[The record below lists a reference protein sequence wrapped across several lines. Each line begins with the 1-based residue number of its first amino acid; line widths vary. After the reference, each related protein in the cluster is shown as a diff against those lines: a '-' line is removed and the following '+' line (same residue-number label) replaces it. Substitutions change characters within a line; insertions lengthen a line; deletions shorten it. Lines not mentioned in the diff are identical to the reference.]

1 MRAPIMPPLPVWR
14 ILLAET
20 GLLLLATLA
29 TWLHDPL
36 TGRSVLAG
44 GLIFLVPHAWFAWQA
59 FRRQGARAAV
69 DVAQGFYRAEAG
81 KFLLVASGFA
91 VAFAQ
96 FGSAQAAVLL
106 IAYTALHIVNSALL
120 ALFGGV

>member
-1 MRAPIMPPLPVWR
+1 MPRRPVWL
-14 ILLAET
+14 ILLTET

-36 TGRSVLAG
+36 MGRSVLAG
-44 GLIFLVPHAWFAWQA
+44 GLIFLLPNAWFAWRA
-59 FRRQGARAAV
+59 FRRQGARVAV
-69 DVAQGFYRAEAG
+69 DVAQGFFRAEAG
-81 KFLLVASGFA
+81 KFLLTGAGFA
-91 VAFAQ
+91 AAFAQ

-106 IAYTALHIVNSALL
+106 IAYIVLHVANSVLM